1 MAERAERADDGKTT
15 KRRVSV
21 RVAGRTLLVLTDR
34 DPETVKQIETE
45 LNDAV
50 DGIAKAN
57 PRMAT
62 RDGRADALTLCAIDA
77 LCRAR
82 DAEDAAAQLRK
93 KLLAEEEKY
102 RGMLADYA
110 KLEARLAAGV
120 GAVSH
125 KSAESEPGGAGE
137 PDGSETGGIPVPV
150 MRRLRE
156 ILSELAGRGAGTA
169 AGTGRESTAEGE
181 E

>member
-1 MAERAERADDGKTT
+1 MAERAERAEDGKTA

-21 RVAGRTLLVLTDR
+21 RVAGRTLMVLTDR
-34 DPETVKQIETE
+34 DPEAVKQIETE
-45 LNDAV
+45 LNAAV
-50 DGIAKAN
+50 DEIVRLN

-62 RDGRADALTLCAIDA
+62 RDGRADAVTLCAVDA

-82 DAEDAAAQLRK
+82 EAEDAEAEIRK
-93 KLLAEEEKY
+93 KLLSEEEKL
-102 RGMLADYA
+102 RGLRADYA

-125 KSAESEPGGAGE
+125 KNAEGEPGGAGE

-169 AGTGRESTAEGE
+169 AGTGRESAAEGE